1 MEQTAMRTWA
11 LKGAEQRLLEISE
24 EAAAIYASF
33 PELRDRG
40 NGTGSPGRGGPGRP
54 RRGQAGANGAAG
66 PSRRKRTMSADARRR
81 ISEAQ
86 KARWAKQKGEAE
98 ATPNA
103 TSEAPAQEPS
113 AQKSSRKFTRKSS
126 RKKK

>member
-1 MEQTAMRTWA
+1 MPSANLRTWA

-40 NGTGSPGRGGPGRP
+40 GMGGQIRRGPGRP
-54 RRGQAGANGAAG
+54 RNGETASSEAGT
-66 PSRRKRTMSADARRR
+66 PRRRRRKRTMSADARRR

-86 KARWAKQKGEAE
+86 KARWAKQKGEA
-98 ATPNA
+98 AA
-103 TSEAPAQEPS
+103 AAPAATGGGSRQ
-113 AQKSSRKFTRKSS
+113 SSS
-126 RKKK
+126 KKK